1 MTAGATPG
9 RFGRPTLTFL
19 VIANMV
25 GAGVFTTS
33 GFTLESLR
41 SPTWVVAA
49 WVIGGLIAL
58 AGAISYGQLVRAIP
72 ESGGEYLYLS
82 RIAHPLLGCV
92 AGWVSLIAGFSG
104 AIAFAATALEG
115 YWVPTVS
122 RPAWLP
128 EDTVAAGVVVAG
140 GLLHGVHVRA
150 GAWLQNVAVV
160 GKLGLLGVFVV
171 IAATRL
177 PSGEW
182 HGAALAGTPVT
193 GWAALGAFASALVW
207 ISLSYSGFNA
217 AVYVTGEA
225 RDPRRTVPRA
235 LVVGTLV
242 VVVLYV
248 VLNAIFVLGPPA
260 ESIAGASDIA
270 AVTAHWLAGDWLER
284 AVRAIIVIAL
294 FTSVSSMM
302 MAAPRVYAKMA
313 EDGYLPAA
321 LRFQSGKPAVA
332 VAVQVVVS
340 LILVY
345 ATTLRG
351 LLAYLGLTLSLCAAM
366 SVACLFVP
374 TLRQGR
380 RRRDHLA
387 PSFYLLATL
396 ATATAVAIQTP
407 TQVLASALTFGVGAI
422 GYLLVRPS
430 MPS

>member
-1 MTAGATPG
+1 MTAGAAPG

-41 SPTWVVAA
+41 SPAWVVAA
-49 WVIGGLIAL
+49 WVVGGLIAL

-115 YWVPTVS
+115 YLVPAVS

-177 PSGEW
+177 PSGRVARS
-182 HGAALAGTPVT
+182 AARGRSR
-193 GWAALGAFASALVW
+193 GRLG
-207 ISLSYSGFNA
+207 G
-217 AVYVTGEA
+217 
-225 RDPRRTVPRA
+225 PRRVR
-235 LVVGTLV
+235 
-242 VVVLYV
+242 
-248 VLNAIFVLGPPA
+248 LGLGLDLA
-260 ESIAGASDIA
+260 E
-270 AVTAHWLAGDWLER
+270 
-284 AVRAIIVIAL
+284 L
-294 FTSVSSMM
+294 F
-302 MAAPRVYAKMA
+302 
-313 EDGYLPAA
+313 GI
-321 LRFQSGKPAVA
+321 QC
-332 VAVQVVVS
+332 
-340 LILVY
+340 
-345 ATTLRG
+345 RG
-351 LLAYLGLTLSLCAAM
+351 L
-366 SVACLFVP
+366 
-374 TLRQGR
+374 RHR
-380 RRRDHLA
+380 
-387 PSFYLLATL
+387 
-396 ATATAVAIQTP
+396 
-407 TQVLASALTFGVGAI
+407 
-422 GYLLVRPS
+422 
-430 MPS
+430 